1 MAIFVDLIGDH
12 IKVSGDTYPINRVL
26 GAQGLKF
33 KFSKDRKEWRGA
45 VSGKALATL
54 AEQSGAI
61 VSSDAMAEMERFR
74 VAAEK
79 RSRYMAGKKGGA

>member
-1 MAIFVDLIGDH
+1 MAIFIDLVGDH
-12 IKVSGDTYPINRVL
+12 IKVSGDTYPINKLL
-26 GAQGLKF
+26 GQSGLKF
-33 KFSKDRKEWRGA
+33 KFNKDRKEWRGA

-79 RSRYMAGKKGGA
+79 RSRYMAGKKGDA